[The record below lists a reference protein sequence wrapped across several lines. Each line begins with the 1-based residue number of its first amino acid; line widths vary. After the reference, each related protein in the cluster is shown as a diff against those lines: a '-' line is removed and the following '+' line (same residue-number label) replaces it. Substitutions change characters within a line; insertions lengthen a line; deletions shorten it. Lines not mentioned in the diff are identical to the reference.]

1 MKRQGV
7 DRFRPELSPQQ
18 VEHLWQGME
27 GAARRRQMRRVI
39 GAGVGTS
46 AVVAAVMS
54 VVLARSSEPKSLTA
68 EGVSLAAGVTLPLS
82 AGPIRFD
89 EGSSIEALGSAQL
102 EVVAHRP
109 DRFVTLLVRGA
120 IAVEVTPGG
129 PRGWT
134 VETDLASIEVVG
146 TGFDVIRDDAGL
158 EVRVRHGRVVV
169 SGERVDG
176 RIQRLSAGDVLR
188 VPAAASPGATSRG
201 AAPSERPTIADNG
214 PVGTTTTTAQ
224 REPLTSSPVASPRAA
239 RARPASMSPP
249 PSHAPAASG
258 EQAAAEPAPSPSAT
272 PAAVPPEPTRST
284 EPAPIDDVLD
294 RFVDLRADGA
304 SDSAEALLRAAI
316 ARTSDD
322 AEAATLAFELGRWLS
337 SRPGRRRDAV
347 EALRLVD
354 RPGAPPELV
363 EAARALRAQIAA
375 D

>member
-1 MKRQGV
+1 MKRHGV

-18 VEHLWQGME
+18 VDHLWQGME

-89 EGSSIEALGSAQL
+89 EGSRIEALGSAQL

-188 VPAAASPGATSRG
+188 VPAAAPRG
-201 AAPSERPTIADNG
+201 AAAQDPAPSERPTVADTG
-214 PVGTTTTTAQ
+214 AVGTTTAAQ
-224 REPLTSSPVASPRAA
+224 REATASPRGASPRAA
-239 RARPASMSPP
+239 RVRTASVSAPP
-249 PSHAPAASG
+249 PRAPVAS
-258 EQAAAEPAPSPSAT
+258 PSPRPS
-272 PAAVPPEPTRST
+272 PADVPREPTPT
-284 EPAPIDDVLD
+284 AEPAPIDDVLD
-294 RFVDLRADGA
+294 QFVALRADGA
-304 SDSAEALLRAAI
+304 GDSAEALLRAAI
-316 ARTSDD
+316 AKSSDD

-337 SRPGRRRDAV
+337 SRPGRSRDAV

-363 EAARALRAQIAA
+363 AAARALRAQIAA

>member
-27 GAARRRQMRRVI
+27 GAARRRQTRRVVA
-39 GAGVGTS
+39 AGIGTS

-54 VVLARSSEPKSLTA
+54 VVLARSSEPRSLTA
-68 EGVSLAAGVTLPLS
+68 EGVSLAAGATLPLS
-82 AGPIRFD
+82 NGPIRFD

-146 TGFDVIRDDAGL
+146 TEFDVIRDDAGL

-188 VPAAASPGATSRG
+188 VPAAVSPGAASRG

-214 PVGTTTTTAQ
+214 SVGTTTTAPHA
-224 REPLTSSPVASPRAA
+224 PLTSSPVASPRTA

-249 PSHAPAASG
+249 PARAPAASG
-258 EQAAAEPAPSPSAT
+258 EQAPAEPAPSPSAP
-272 PAAVPPEPTRST
+272 PASVPPEPTRST

-294 RFVDLRADGA
+294 RFVDLRAEGA

-316 ARTSDD
+316 ARSSDD

-363 EAARALRAQIAA
+363 EAARALRAQIVA